1 MGWKTKVK
9 DLVGGLGIRP
19 EFPKILSLKL
29 FGNSWGNSYIPYLL
43 LIIKKSQNI
52 MTKILVS

>member
-29 FGNSWGNSYIPYLL
+29 FGNSWGNSYIPCLL